1 MLTQSLLS
9 ISLVGTEWLL
19 YILVFMSVL
28 SWAIIIEKFIF
39 LRKKKG
45 NIETIVERF
54 EMLLKEGDIGRLPEQ
69 LKADHSSPAPI
80 GGKMAGYL
88 AHNGSKG
95 GAADEYLS
103 VVLSQEKLRLESRIS
118 FLGTM
123 VSIAPFVGLLG
134 TVLGI
139 INAFHGLAV
148 NKQGGEL
155 VMAGIAEALVATA
168 LGLFIA
174 IPAAAFYN
182 YFVRNI
188 KKIIISSENLA
199 RSMMMACSE

>member
-1 MLTQSLLS
+1 MLTQSLIS
-9 ISLVGTEWLL
+9 ISLIGTEWIL
-19 YILVFMSVL
+19 YVLVLMSIV
-28 SWAIIIEKFIF
+28 SWAISIEKFIF
-39 LRKKKG
+39 LRKKRGNVPALEEQAQALLKQG
-45 NIETIVERF
+45 NIVRLQEF
-54 EMLLKEGDIGRLPEQ
+54 LKEDG
-69 LKADHSSPAPI
+69 SSPATVAA
-80 GGKMAGYL
+80 KMVSYL
-88 AHNGSKG
+88 DTRWNKG
-95 GAADEYLS
+95 TSTEEYLG
-103 VVLSQEKLRLESRIS
+103 VVLSQEKLQLETRIS

-139 INAFHGLAV
+139 INAFHGLSV

-182 YFVRNI
+182 YFIRSI
-188 KKIIISSENLA
+188 KKIIVASENLA
-199 RSMMMACSE
+199 HSLMMSSAR